1 MRIIISPVK
10 KMVVDTD
17 NFAPLSAPQFLPQA
31 RQLLSAL
38 EAMSP
43 QDLQALWNCNDAI
56 ARLNVQRLE
65 DMELEGNL
73 TPAILSYQGI
83 QYQYMAPGVLESQAL
98 DYLQDHL
105 RILSGFYGVLRPFD
119 GVTPY
124 RLEMQAKL
132 AVDGT
137 KNLYEFWGSRLAET
151 LAAED
156 GWVLNLAS
164 KEYSRAVSPH
174 LSRDI
179 ELVTCRF
186 GIWKND
192 KLVERGT
199 QCKMAR
205 GEMVRWLAQNR
216 ITCREDLPAFSGL
229 GYHFDPTHST
239 HTELIFYTEG
249 DPK

>member
-1 MRIIISPVK
+1 MDIIISPAK
-10 KMVVDTD
+10 KMVTD
-17 NFAPLSAPQFLPQA
+17 RDSLAPRSTPQFLPQT
-31 RQLLSAL
+31 RQLLETL
-38 EAMSP
+38 RAMSP
-43 QDLQALWNCNDAI
+43 QALQKLWGCNDAI

-65 DMELEGNL
+65 NMELEGDL
-73 TPAILSYQGI
+73 PPAILSYQGI
-83 QYQYMAPGVLESQAL
+83 QYQYMAPGVLEAQAL

-164 KEYSRAVSPH
+164 KEYSRAVGPWLAPH
-174 LSRDI
+174 VRWI
-179 ELVTCRF
+179 TCTFGELQKGKV
-186 GIWKND
+186 
-192 KLVERGT
+192 VEKGT
-199 QCKMAR
+199 MCKMAR
-205 GEMVRWLAQNR
+205 GQMVRWLAVNGIEQAVDVR
-216 ITCREDLPAFSGL
+216 GFDELDYRFAEELSGKDH
-229 GYHFDPTHST
+229 Y
-239 HTELIFYTEG
+239 IFIKG
-249 DPK
+249 GN